1 MPIPV
6 PIYKALLNELKRLN
20 LVLYLEVQD
29 GAALR
34 VVEGRGAVKEA
45 EEERDYRGAG
55 DDLEAVAPRKQSEI
69 WEGE

>member
-1 MPIPV
+1 MSSYFI
-6 PIYKALLNELKRLN
+6 
-20 LVLYLEVQD
+20 YLEVQD

-45 EEERDYRGAG
+45 EEERDCGGAG

-69 WEGE
+69 WESN

>member
-1 MPIPV
+1 MNATV
-6 PIYKALLNELKRLN
+6 YELR
-20 LVLYLEVQD
+20 VLYLEVQD

-45 EEERDYRGAG
+45 EEERDCGGAG

-69 WEGE
+69 WGESN